1 MANNPGVNFNYLFKY
16 IIIGDSA
23 VGKSNILL
31 RYIHDKFNEEFQST
45 IGVEFGAKNI
55 KIEEKIYR
63 IQIWDTAG
71 QETFRS
77 ITRAYYKNSVC
88 ACIVYD
94 ITNRNSFQNIKS
106 WVEDCKKQSPKT
118 VFMVLIG
125 NKIDLEER
133 REVSYDEGSI
143 YAQKNGMLFFETSAK
158 TGKNVEEIFTNSSYE
173 IAKRIS
179 NGFYD
184 LTNDSCGIKQGFN
197 IDTVTLTSHK
207 DGKSQNYGYCCY
219 Y

>member
-1 MANNPGVNFNYLFKY
+1 MATNTGVHFNYLFKY

-31 RYIHDKFNEEFQST
+31 RYIYDKFNEEFQST

-55 KIEEKIYR
+55 KIGEKIYR

-88 ACIVYD
+88 ACVVYD
-94 ITNRNSFQNIKS
+94 VTNKNSFQNVKS
-106 WVEDCKKQSPKT
+106 WIEDCKKQSPKT
-118 VFMVLIG
+118 VFLVLVG
-125 NKIDLEER
+125 NKADLEDR
-133 REVSYDEGSI
+133 REVTYEEGSI
-143 YAQKNGMLFFETSAK
+143 YAQKNGMIFFETSAK
-158 TGKNVEEIFTNSSYE
+158 TGKNIEEIFTNSSYE
-173 IAKRIS
+173 IAKRIE

-184 LTNDSCGIKQGFN
+184 LTNENCGIKEGFN
-197 IDTVTLTSHK
+197 SENVTLNNRN
-207 DGKSQNYGYCCY
+207 DQNSGYCCY
-219 Y
+219 

>member
-1 MANNPGVNFNYLFKY
+1 MATNPGVNFNYLFKY

-31 RYIHDKFNEEFQST
+31 RYIHDKFIEEFQST
-45 IGVEFGAKNI
+45 IGVEFGAKNL
-55 KIEEKIYR
+55 KIEDKTYR

-88 ACIVYD
+88 ACVVYD
-94 ITNRNSFQNIKS
+94 ITNRNSFQNVKS
-106 WVEDCKKQSPKT
+106 WIEDCKKQSPKT
-118 VFMVLIG
+118 VYMVLVG
-125 NKIDLEER
+125 NKVDLEDK
-133 REVSYDEGSI
+133 REVTSEEGSL

-158 TGKNVEEIFTNSSYE
+158 TGKNIEEIFINSSYE
-173 IAKRIS
+173 IAKRID

-184 LTNDSCGIKQGFN
+184 LTNENCGIKQGFN
-197 IDTVTLTSHK
+197 TDTVTLNSNK
-207 DGKSQNYGYCCY
+207 NGEENSGYCCY
-219 Y
+219 

>member
-1 MANNPGVNFNYLFKY
+1 MSTNPGINFNYLFKY

-55 KIEEKIYR
+55 KIEDKIYR

-88 ACIVYD
+88 ACVVYD

-106 WVEDCKKQSPKT
+106 WIEDCKKQSPKS
-118 VFMVLIG
+118 VFIVLIG
-125 NKIDLEER
+125 NKIDLENK
-133 REVSYDEGSI
+133 REVSYEEGSI

-158 TGKNVEEIFTNSSYE
+158 TGKNIEEIFIQSSYE
-173 IAKRIS
+173 IAKRID

-184 LTNDSCGIKQGFN
+184 LTNDSNGIKQGFN
-197 IDTVTLTSHK
+197 TETITLNTNK
-207 DGKSQNYGYCCY
+207 NANEEAGGGYCCY
-219 Y
+219 

>member
-1 MANNPGVNFNYLFKY
+1 METNPGVNFNYLFKY

-55 KIEEKIYR
+55 KIEDKIYR

-88 ACIVYD
+88 ACVVYD

-106 WVEDCKKQSPKT
+106 WIEDCKKQSPKT
-118 VFMVLIG
+118 VFLILIG
-125 NKIDLEER
+125 NKVDLEDRSE
-133 REVSYDEGSI
+133 EH
-143 YAQKNGMLFFETSAK
+143 TS
-158 TGKNVEEIFTNSSYE
+158 ELQS
-173 IAKRIS
+173 R
-179 NGFYD
+179 
-184 LTNDSCGIKQGFN
+184 
-197 IDTVTLTSHK
+197 
-207 DGKSQNYGYCCY
+207 
-219 Y
+219 

>member
-1 MANNPGVNFNYLFKY
+1 MATNPGLNFNYLFKY

-55 KIEEKIYR
+55 KIEDKIYR

-88 ACIVYD
+88 ACVVYD
-94 ITNRNSFQNIKS
+94 ITNRNSFQNVKS
-106 WVEDCKKQSPKT
+106 WIEDCKKQSPKT
-118 VFMVLIG
+118 VFLVLIG
-125 NKIDLEER
+125 NKVDLEDR
-133 REVSYDEGSI
+133 REVSYEEGSI

-158 TGKNVEEIFTNSSYE
+158 TGKNIEEIFMNSSYE
-173 IAKRIS
+173 IAKRIN

-184 LTNDSCGIKQGFN
+184 LTNENNGIKQGFN
-197 IDTVTLTSHK
+197 SENVTLSSNK
-207 DGKSQNYGYCCY
+207 VGDNQNGGYCCY
-219 Y
+219 

>member
-1 MANNPGVNFNYLFKY
+1 MASNPGVNFNYLFKY

-31 RYIHDKFNEEFQST
+31 RYIHDKFNEDFQST
-45 IGVEFGAKNI
+45 IGVEFGAKNL
-55 KIEEKIYR
+55 KIEDKIYR

-88 ACIVYD
+88 ACVVYD

-106 WVEDCKKQSPKT
+106 WIEDCRKQSPKT
-118 VFMVLIG
+118 VFLVLIG
-125 NKIDLEER
+125 NKVDLENR
-133 REVSYDEGSI
+133 REVSYEEGSI

-158 TGKNVEEIFTNSSYE
+158 TGKNIEEIFIKSSNE
-173 IAKRIS
+173 IAKKIES
-179 NGFYD
+179 GFFG

-197 IDTVTLTSHK
+197 IETITLNANK
-207 DGKSQNYGYCCY
+207 NEGLCCI
-219 Y
+219 

>member
-1 MANNPGVNFNYLFKY
+1 MSSPGVNFNYLFKY

-45 IGVEFGAKNI
+45 IGVEFGAKNL
-55 KIEEKIYR
+55 KIEDKIYR

-88 ACIVYD
+88 ACVVYD
-94 ITNRNSFQNIKS
+94 ITNKNSFNNIKS
-106 WVEDCKKQSPKT
+106 WIEDCKKVSPKT
-118 VFMVLIG
+118 VFLILIG
-125 NKIDLEER
+125 NKVDLEDK
-133 REVSYDEGSI
+133 REVSYEEGSV
-143 YAQKNGMLFFETSAK
+143 YAEKNGMLFFETSAK
-158 TGKNVEEIFTNSSYE
+158 TGKNIEEIFIKSSYE
-173 IAKRIS
+173 IAKRID

-184 LTNDSCGIKQGFN
+184 LTNDSCGIKQGFTSEN
-197 IDTVTLTSHK
+197 ISLRLNKK
-207 DGKSQNYGYCCY
+207 DGEQNRGYCCM
-219 Y
+219 

>member
-1 MANNPGVNFNYLFKY
+1 MSTNPGINFNYLFKY

-55 KIEEKIYR
+55 KIEDKIYR

-88 ACIVYD
+88 ACVVYD

-106 WVEDCKKQSPKT
+106 WIEDCKKQSPKS
-118 VFMVLIG
+118 VFLVLIG
-125 NKIDLEER
+125 NKIDLENK
-133 REVSYDEGSI
+133 REVSYEEGSI

-158 TGKNVEEIFTNSSYE
+158 TGKNIEEIFIQSSYE
-173 IAKRIS
+173 IAKRID

-184 LTNDSCGIKQGFN
+184 LTNDSNGIKQGFN
-197 IDTVTLTSHK
+197 TETITLNTNK
-207 DGKSQNYGYCCY
+207 NANEEAGRGYCCY
-219 Y
+219 

>member
-1 MANNPGVNFNYLFKY
+1 MATNPGLNFNYLFKY

-55 KIEEKIYR
+55 KIEDKIYR

-88 ACIVYD
+88 ACVVYD
-94 ITNRNSFQNIKS
+94 ITNRNSFQNVKS
-106 WVEDCKKQSPKT
+106 WIEDCKKQSPKT
-118 VFMVLIG
+118 VFLVLIG
-125 NKIDLEER
+125 NKVDLEDR
-133 REVSYDEGSI
+133 REVTYEEGSI

-158 TGKNVEEIFTNSSYE
+158 TGKNIEEIFINSSYE
-173 IAKRIS
+173 IAKRIN

-184 LTNDSCGIKQGFN
+184 LTNENNGIKQGFN
-197 IDTVTLTSHK
+197 SENVILNNNNV
-207 DGKSQNYGYCCY
+207 GNNQNSGYCCY
-219 Y
+219 